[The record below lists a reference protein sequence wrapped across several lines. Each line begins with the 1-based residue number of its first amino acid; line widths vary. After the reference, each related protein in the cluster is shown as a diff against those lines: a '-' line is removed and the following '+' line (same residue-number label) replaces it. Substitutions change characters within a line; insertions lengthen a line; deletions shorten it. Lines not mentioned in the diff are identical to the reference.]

1 MAAYKNI
8 LLTFLCIFLGS
19 GMMLFAQEEQGT
31 EKQEMKIVVLMDGTE
46 RIGQILSD
54 DGREILLETAAL
66 GKIYISK
73 SDIREIK
80 LVAGDELE
88 AYDGDV
94 RNTGPFTTRYYFTT
108 NALPVKKRE
117 DYAMVHLYGP
127 EVHFSVADRF
137 SVGVMTSWIASPF
150 ILATKYSFPTKNEKV
165 HLSLG
170 TLVGTSG
177 YLNKF
182 RGYGG
187 LHWGTVTF
195 GDRMKNLSLSAGYA
209 YLNPGFLNQYQPVPG
224 TYYAFQD
231 YGYPEIEYVEGRSS
245 LITAP
250 VVSIAGITKIG
261 KKASFFFDSM
271 IFFYRQDKTD
281 FREDYVQGN
290 PDFIV
295 VTSNS
300 YTQKGVAMYL
310 MPGMRVQTRAN
321 TAFQVALAGVTLI
334 SDIDND
340 ARRDVMT
347 IPIPT
352 CSWFFKF

>member
-1 MAAYKNI
+1 MATYRNI

-19 GMMLFAQEEQGT
+19 GTLLFAQEEQDT
-31 EKQEMKIVVLMDGTE
+31 VKQEMKIVVLMDGTE

-73 SDIREIK
+73 SDIKEIK
-80 LVAGDELE
+80 LVLGDELE
-88 AYDGDV
+88 TYNGDV

-137 SVGVMTSWIASPF
+137 SVGVMTTWIASPF
-150 ILATKYSFPTKNEKV
+150 ILATKYSFPSKNEKL

-187 LHWGTVTF
+187 LHWGTVTI
-195 GDRMKNLSLSAGYA
+195 GDRMKNLSLSVGYS
-209 YLNPGFLNQYQPVPG
+209 YLNPGFLNSQPVPG
-224 TYYAFQD
+224 TYIEDESKGYLEADYAD
-231 YGYPEIEYVEGRSS
+231 VRSG

-271 IFFYRQDKTD
+271 IFYYRQDKTVYD
-281 FREDYVQGN
+281 QEYFYGSPN
-290 PDFIV
+290 SIV
-295 VTSNS
+295 VTSNT
-300 YTQKGVAMYL
+300 YTQNGLAMYL
-310 MPGMRVQTRAN
+310 MPGMRLQTRAN
-321 TAFQVALAGVTLI
+321 TAFQLALAGVTLI
-334 SDIDND
+334 EDIND
-340 ARRDVMT
+340 AEKRNIMT